1 MTPVVNL
8 RQRAAAL
15 EAHWSPKVVAEVN
28 GQYVKVAKLLGQFV
42 WHAHEEE
49 DELFQVLQGRL
60 VIQYEDRPDVVL
72 EAGDIHVVPRGVRHN
87 PVAAEECLIALFE
100 PAATL
105 HTGDVVTDR
114 SRSIAEQLG

>member
-8 RQRAAAL
+8 RARAAEL
-15 EAHWSPKVVAEVN
+15 TAHWSPKVVAEVN
-28 GQYVKVAKLLGQFV
+28 GQYVKVAKLLGDFV
-42 WHAHEEE
+42 WHAHEGE

-60 VIQYEDRPDVVL
+60 VIQYEGNRDVVL

-87 PVAAEECLIALFE
+87 PVAQEECLIALFE

-105 HTGDVVTDR
+105 HTGDVVTER